1 LKSNALYGFVSLQM
15 KKVSLNPSKRQT
27 QQKTPVEK
35 PQKPSLTPKPAIKAE
50 KPSASPEK
58 VDSLFHFFFS

>member
-1 LKSNALYGFVSLQM
+1 M

-27 QQKTPVEK
+27 QQKTPIEK
-35 PQKPSLTPKPAIKAE
+35 PQKPTLKLKPATEAE

-58 VDSLFHFFFS
+58 VDSLFHFFVFFMRGRQMKS